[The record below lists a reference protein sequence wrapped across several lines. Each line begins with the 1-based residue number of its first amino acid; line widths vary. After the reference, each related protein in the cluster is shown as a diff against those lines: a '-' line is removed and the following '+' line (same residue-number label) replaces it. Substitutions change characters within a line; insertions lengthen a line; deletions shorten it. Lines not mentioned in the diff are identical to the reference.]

1 LQSEDVARELK
12 EITDFSDSLKE
23 LPLNERQFAIQLAE
37 RMNRNNV
44 DELDAHDTLSA
55 FRIGQGKFKTIMNI
69 LEHHGMGHMSERG
82 HNQFA
87 VVLREEWLKIFTYCK
102 DANIPPEDVFI
113 DLNFGLLDEL

>member
-1 LQSEDVARELK
+1 MARELK
-12 EITDFSDSLKE
+12 EITDFLDSLKE